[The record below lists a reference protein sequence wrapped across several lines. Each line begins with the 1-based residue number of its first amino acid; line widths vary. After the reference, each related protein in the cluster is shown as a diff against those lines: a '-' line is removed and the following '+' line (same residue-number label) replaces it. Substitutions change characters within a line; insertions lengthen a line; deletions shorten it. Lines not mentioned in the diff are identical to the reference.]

1 MRRLT
6 FDRFTVTTELVPP
19 RGADADACRAHA
31 AELATFADAINI
43 TDGAGA
49 AVRMSAVAATAFVA
63 ETGALP
69 IVQLTVRD
77 RNRIALAAEVLGA
90 AALGAA
96 GVLPLGGDPV
106 AKGEDPDAF
115 EVRELNAAGL
125 ARLVAELNAGRLPS
139 GRDLDGAPPH
149 LTIGAAAAPGMGP
162 VAALGAKLDAGATFV
177 QTQITLDAAGFAAWM
192 AEARELG
199 YHERAAFLPSI
210 AIPASRAGAERLR
223 SFGAQVTDEAVERA
237 ARGDGAEVAVEV
249 LQAVLEVEGVRGVH
263 LIGLGQPVERL
274 QALAET
280 ARAAAAARP

>member
-31 AELATFADAINI
+31 TELATFADAINI

-63 ETGALP
+63 ETGAAP

-90 AALGAA
+90 AALGAQ

-106 AKGEDPDAF
+106 AKGENPDAA
-115 EVRELNAAGL
+115 EVREMNAAGL

-139 GRDLDGAPPH
+139 GRDLDGAPPQ
-149 LTIGAAAAPGMGP
+149 LAIGAAAAPGLGP
-162 VAALGAKLDAGATFV
+162 VAALGEKLDAGATFV
-177 QTQITLDAAGFAAWM
+177 QTQITLDPAGFAAWM
-192 AEARELG
+192 AEVREHG

-223 SFGAQVTDEAVERA
+223 SFGAQVTDDVVERA
-237 ARGDGAEVAVEV
+237 DRGEGAAAAAEVLEAV
-249 LQAVLEVEGVRGVH
+249 LQVEGVRGVH
-263 LIGLGQPVERL
+263 VIGLGQPVERL
-274 QALAET
+274 QALA
-280 ARAAAAARP
+280 AAARSAVS